1 MLFIAAFIVTLVAGD
16 FASTF
21 FYHVPQH
28 LWFTLH
34 LRTHHDRRR
43 SYFDHA
49 VISANPA
56 VLLDGLLGAL
66 PYLAIALLASRLS
79 WPGAVAALAAGQL
92 HVLVAARHRPGLA
105 NAGVAKNDPAPARC
119 GAPRGPR
126 WPPPKPRHRVW
137 RYLPLLRCAGSGAF
151 GLVRSDEPAGAQC
164 RPARDEEGGGQSL
177 IGRAY
182 DQTGPSADLGHR
194 RRPSQRRQRDRRGPR
209 RNQVT
214 EPLRDPDR
222 RRRRPLRLPA
232 HATRTRLQHGAALR
246 AAGLRGSL
254 PRHERDGAATG
265 PWFVSASRSIANACA
280 TSSSTTAPT

>member
-79 WPGAVAALAAGQL
+79 WPGAVAGLAAGQL
-92 HVLVAARHRPGLA
+92 HVWWRHTTDLGWRTPEWLKTILRPL
-105 NAGVAKNDPAPARC
+105 GVVLPEDHDGHHRNPDIEFGDIFRFYDAPARALLAWF
-119 GAPRGPR
+119 APTSRRARNAGR
-126 WPPPKPRHRVW
+126 RV
-137 RYLPLLRCAGSGAF
+137 
-151 GLVRSDEPAGAQC
+151 
-164 RPARDEEGGGQSL
+164 
-177 IGRAY
+177 
-182 DQTGPSADLGHR
+182 
-194 RRPSQRRQRDRRGPR
+194 
-209 RNQVT
+209 
-214 EPLRDPDR
+214 
-222 RRRRPLRLPA
+222 
-232 HATRTRLQHGAALR
+232 TRR
-246 AAGLRGSL
+246 AAAR
-254 PRHERDGAATG
+254 A
-265 PWFVSASRSIANACA
+265 
-280 TSSSTTAPT
+280 